1 MYIGPI
7 RGLSASTVKPLP
19 QMVGQGKDL
28 LTRAGS
34 RVVRIDLLCF
44 LARCRKGRLNQ
55 ALTFFYLSVVFSLCC
70 CLLGPLLCFEILIIN
85 HIFIIFLILVF
96 AQAHVTH
103 TNNGTIPLQLRT
115 PSWAHLSHTPS
126 ISERTS
132 ASRTNQPGHND
143 IQSRNQGNPGNQSP
157 KWGQK
162 VVVNR
167 TYAVPLLHAHGDLHE
182 MVCVGGDGPQSTV
195 AVRHSGRH
203 ALATVAV
210 QRRLLVEVIALAQHR
225 M

>member
-1 MYIGPI
+1 MTYK
-7 RGLSASTVKPLP
+7 VE
-19 QMVGQGKDL
+19 
-28 LTRAGS
+28 TR
-34 RVVRIDLLCF
+34 
-44 LARCRKGRLNQ
+44 
-55 ALTFFYLSVVFSLCC
+55 
-70 CLLGPLLCFEILIIN
+70 EIQQN
-85 HIFIIFLILVF
+85 
-96 AQAHVTH
+96 
-103 TNNGTIPLQLRT
+103 R
-115 PSWAHLSHTPS
+115 
-126 ISERTS
+126 
-132 ASRTNQPGHND
+132 
-143 IQSRNQGNPGNQSP
+143 SP

-182 MVCVGGDGPQSTV
+182 MFCVGGDGPQSTV